1 MSSKLPKILLGFFA
15 LVVVLVVGIQ
25 LYIAFSRPYSV
36 ETVFLSEVGESFDVK
51 GIVSREETILD
62 EQKSGAVNYL
72 IKNGDKVAKNSVVA
86 QMYPSEQDIANMA
99 KVERLEAEL
108 KTVQES
114 QTPGATA
121 GTQATALT
129 RQLNSINGEYVAA
142 LQEHDIDDLYT
153 MKNSFL
159 SAFNRSQIAFAN
171 VTDFNV
177 RIETLKSEIE
187 ALRQQSGQS
196 VSSVVSPVSGYF
208 VNSIDGLETLVNLD
222 KAGKLTEKEIEDF
235 FAMEKPAVNTAVT
248 GKVITNAKWRYTAIV
263 NASDAVQLK
272 EGRKYSLLF
281 RSAADETVTAEV
293 LSNSYDAS
301 KAKAVVVFETDI
313 LSEKLV
319 KLRLEEAQVILQTHE
334 GIIIPKSALHIVNG
348 DKGVY
353 VKYGQE
359 MQFKLV
365 DIIYENEEYFVSENK
380 ETEPDRS
387 KHVRVYDDV
396 IVKGSDLYDGKQ
408 LS

>member
-1 MSSKLPKILLGFFA
+1 M
-15 LVVVLVVGIQ
+15 
-25 LYIAFSRPYSV
+25 
-36 ETVFLSEVGESFDVK
+36 
-51 GIVSREETILD
+51 
-62 EQKSGAVNYL
+62 
-72 IKNGDKVAKNSVVA
+72 
-86 QMYPSEQDIANMA
+86 
-99 KVERLEAEL
+99 
-108 KTVQES
+108 
-114 QTPGATA
+114 
-121 GTQATALT
+121 
-129 RQLNSINGEYVAA
+129 
-142 LQEHDIDDLYT
+142 
-153 MKNSFL
+153 
-159 SAFNRSQIAFAN
+159 
-171 VTDFNV
+171 
-177 RIETLKSEIE
+177 
-187 ALRQQSGQS
+187 
-196 VSSVVSPVSGYF
+196 
-208 VNSIDGLETLVNLD
+208 D
-222 KAGKLTEKEIEDF
+222 KAGELTEKEIEDF

-387 KHVRVYDDV
+387 KYVRVYDDV

>member
-72 IKNGDKVAKNSVVA
+72 IKNGDKVATNSVVA

-196 VSSVVSPVSGYF
+196 VSSVVSPV
-208 VNSIDGLETLVNLD
+208 
-222 KAGKLTEKEIEDF
+222 
-235 FAMEKPAVNTAVT
+235 
-248 GKVITNAKWRYTAIV
+248 
-263 NASDAVQLK
+263 
-272 EGRKYSLLF
+272 
-281 RSAADETVTAEV
+281 
-293 LSNSYDAS
+293 
-301 KAKAVVVFETDI
+301 
-313 LSEKLV
+313 
-319 KLRLEEAQVILQTHE
+319 
-334 GIIIPKSALHIVNG
+334 
-348 DKGVY
+348 
-353 VKYGQE
+353 
-359 MQFKLV
+359 
-365 DIIYENEEYFVSENK
+365 
-380 ETEPDRS
+380 
-387 KHVRVYDDV
+387 
-396 IVKGSDLYDGKQ
+396 
-408 LS
+408 